1 MPKKSA
7 CGFTLIELLIS
18 ISIIAVLSAIGMV
31 TYSVVLK
38 QGRDSKR
45 QSDLRSVQSVLEQ
58 YYADKFSYPR
68 VGSSCSSGTLTFGCV
83 LKDPTGSKTY
93 INTVPNDSN
102 IATPYAYIPFKSD
115 GTLCNVVG
123 NICTTYC
130 LYARLEN
137 PPSPTPTLPT
147 GCSSDPRYNFVL
159 GPP

>member
-1 MPKKSA
+1 MKN
-7 CGFTLIELLIS
+7 GFTLVELLIS
-18 ISIIAVLSAIGMV
+18 ISIIAILSAIGMV
-31 TYSVVLK
+31 TYSTVLK

-45 QSDLRSVQSVLEQ
+45 QSDLSSIQSVLEQ
-58 YYADKFSYPR
+58 YYADKFSYPLP
-68 VGSSCSSGTLTFGCV
+68 GSSCSNGTLVFGCA

-115 GTLCNVVG
+115 GTLCNAVG

-130 LYARLEN
+130 LFAKLEN
-137 PPSPTPTLPT
+137 TPPLS
-147 GCSSDPRYNFVL
+147 GSCNWSAQHNFGV